1 MSYDCD
7 KQHHGNQKNLSV
19 VNGRIS
25 CVLTI
30 DPCVNFV
37 RIIFLIGSK
46 SGGLEDDYIERGAI
60 PTCP

>member
-1 MSYDCD
+1 MCFD
-7 KQHHGNQKNLSV
+7 KDHS
-19 VNGRIS
+19 
-25 CVLTI
+25 
-30 DPCVNFV
+30 VNFA